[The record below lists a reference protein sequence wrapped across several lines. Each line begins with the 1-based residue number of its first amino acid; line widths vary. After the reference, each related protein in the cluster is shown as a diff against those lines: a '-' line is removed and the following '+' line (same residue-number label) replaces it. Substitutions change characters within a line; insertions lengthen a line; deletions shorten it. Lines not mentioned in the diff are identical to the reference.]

1 MPVLDSGGE
10 RIARQARLISSVTSR
25 VNFMRL
31 CHWALV
37 LAIASIA
44 LPARAETCKYVDE
57 EGRVI
62 YSNTPNNPPK
72 GAKMVKCFSDPVPA
86 PTPAPQQSK
95 PESGRDGFP
104 KVDGQTQ
111 KKRDDARQRILEK
124 ELADEQQQL
133 EAARQKL
140 AEEEAIRT
148 GNERNYQ
155 RYLDRVQP
163 FRDAVANHERNI
175 EAIKREISNLK

>member
-1 MPVLDSGGE
+1 
-10 RIARQARLISSVTSR
+10 
-25 VNFMRL
+25 MRL
-31 CHWALV
+31 CHCAFL

-44 LPARAETCKYVDE
+44 VPARAETCKYVDD

-72 GAKMVKCFSDPVPA
+72 GAKMVRCFSDPA
-86 PTPAPQQSK
+86 PRPAPQESK
-95 PESGRDGFP
+95 PQSGAREDFP

-111 KKRDDARQRILEK
+111 KKRDDERQRILEK

-140 AEEEAIRT
+140 AEQEAIRT
-148 GNERNYQ
+148 GDERNYQ
-155 RYLDRVQP
+155 RYLDRIQP

-175 EAIKREISNLK
+175 EAIRHEISNLK

>member
-1 MPVLDSGGE
+1 
-10 RIARQARLISSVTSR
+10 
-25 VNFMRL
+25 MRL
-31 CHWALV
+31 CHWALL
-37 LAIASIA
+37 LAIAAIG
-44 LPARAETCKYVDE
+44 LPARAETCKYVDD

-72 GAKMVKCFSDPVPA
+72 GAKKVRCFSDPA
-86 PTPAPQQSK
+86 PRPAPQESK
-95 PESGRDGFP
+95 PQSGAREGFP

-111 KKRDDARQRILEK
+111 KKRDDERRHILEK

-140 AEEEAIRT
+140 AEQEAIRT
-148 GNERNYQ
+148 GDERNYQ

-175 EAIKREISNLK
+175 EAIRREISNLK

>member
-10 RIARQARLISSVTSR
+10 RIARQARLVRSVISR

-31 CHWALV
+31 CHWVLV

-44 LPARAETCKYVDE
+44 LPARAETCKYVDD

-72 GAKMVKCFSDPVPA
+72 GAKMVKCFSDPA
-86 PTPAPQQSK
+86 PTPPPQQSK
-95 PESGRDGFP
+95 SEAGARDGFP

-111 KKRDDARQRILEK
+111 KKRDEARQSILEK
-124 ELADEQQQL
+124 ELADELQLL
-133 EAARQKL
+133 EAARQEL

-155 RYLDRVQP
+155 RYLDRIQP
-163 FRDAVANHERNI
+163 FRDVVANHERNI
-175 EAIKREISNLK
+175 EAIKREIANLK

>member
-1 MPVLDSGGE
+1 
-10 RIARQARLISSVTSR
+10 
-25 VNFMRL
+25 MRL
-31 CHWALV
+31 CHCALL
-37 LAIASIA
+37 LAIAAIA
-44 LPARAETCKYVDE
+44 LPARAETCKYVDD

-72 GAKMVKCFSDPVPA
+72 GAKMVRCFSDPA
-86 PTPAPQQSK
+86 PTTPAPEVSK
-95 PESGRDGFP
+95 PQSGAREGFP

-111 KKRDDARQRILEK
+111 KKRDDERGRILEK

-140 AEEEAIRT
+140 VEQEAIRT
-148 GNERNYQ
+148 GDERNYQ

>member
-1 MPVLDSGGE
+1 
-10 RIARQARLISSVTSR
+10 
-25 VNFMRL
+25 MRL
-31 CHWALV
+31 CHWALL

-44 LPARAETCKYVDE
+44 VPARAETCKYVDD

-72 GAKMVKCFSDPVPA
+72 GAKMVRCFSDPA
-86 PTPAPQQSK
+86 PRPAPQESK
-95 PESGRDGFP
+95 PQSGAREDFP

-111 KKRDDARQRILEK
+111 KKRDDERQRILEK

-140 AEEEAIRT
+140 AEQEAIRT
-148 GNERNYQ
+148 GDERNYQ
-155 RYLDRVQP
+155 RYLDRIQP

-175 EAIKREISNLK
+175 EAIRREISNLK

>member
-1 MPVLDSGGE
+1 
-10 RIARQARLISSVTSR
+10 
-25 VNFMRL
+25 MRL
-31 CHWALV
+31 CHWALL

-44 LPARAETCKYVDE
+44 VPARAETCKYVDD

-72 GAKMVKCFSDPVPA
+72 GAKMVKCFSDPTPKPVPA
-86 PTPAPQQSK
+86 PQESK
-95 PESGRDGFP
+95 PQSGAGEGFP

-111 KKRDDARQRILEK
+111 KKRDDERRRILEK

-140 AEEEAIRT
+140 AEQEAVRT
-148 GNERNYQ
+148 GDERNYQ
-155 RYLDRVQP
+155 RFLDRVQP
-163 FRDAVANHERNI
+163 FRDDVANHERNI
-175 EAIKREISNLK
+175 EAIRREISNLK

>member
-1 MPVLDSGGE
+1 
-10 RIARQARLISSVTSR
+10 
-25 VNFMRL
+25 MRL
-31 CHWALV
+31 CHWALL

-44 LPARAETCKYVDE
+44 VPARAETCKYVDD

-72 GAKMVKCFSDPVPA
+72 GAKMVRCFSDPA
-86 PTPAPQQSK
+86 PRPAPQESK
-95 PESGRDGFP
+95 PQSGAREDLP

-111 KKRDDARQRILEK
+111 KKRDDERQRILEK

-133 EAARQKL
+133 EAASQKL
-140 AEEEAIRT
+140 AEQEAIRT
-148 GNERNYQ
+148 GDERNYQ

-175 EAIKREISNLK
+175 EAIRREISNLK

>member
-1 MPVLDSGGE
+1 MD
-10 RIARQARLISSVTSR
+10 
-25 VNFMRL
+25 
-31 CHWALV
+31 
-37 LAIASIA
+37 
-44 LPARAETCKYVDE
+44 D

-72 GAKMVKCFSDPVPA
+72 GAKKVRCFSDPA
-86 PTPAPQQSK
+86 PRPAPQESK
-95 PESGRDGFP
+95 PQSGAREGFP

-111 KKRDDARQRILEK
+111 KKRDDERRRILEK

-140 AEEEAIRT
+140 AEQEAIRT
-148 GNERNYQ
+148 GDERNYQ

-175 EAIKREISNLK
+175 EAIRREISNLK

>member
-1 MPVLDSGGE
+1 ML
-10 RIARQARLISSVTSR
+10 
-25 VNFMRL
+25 
-31 CHWALV
+31 
-37 LAIASIA
+37 LAIASTA
-44 LPARAETCKYVDE
+44 LPAWAETCKYVDG

-72 GAKMVKCFSDPVPA
+72 GAKLVRCFSDPA
-86 PTPAPQQSK
+86 PRSAPPESK
-95 PESGRDGFP
+95 PPSGAQEGFP

-111 KKRDDARQRILEK
+111 RKRDDERQRILEK

-140 AEEEAIRT
+140 SEQEAMRT
-148 GNERNYQ
+148 GDERNYQ

-163 FRDAVANHERNI
+163 FRDAFANHERNI
-175 EAIKREISNLK
+175 EALRREISNLK

>member
-1 MPVLDSGGE
+1 
-10 RIARQARLISSVTSR
+10 
-25 VNFMRL
+25 MRL
-31 CHWALV
+31 CHWALL

-44 LPARAETCKYVDE
+44 VPARAETCKYVDD

-72 GAKMVKCFSDPVPA
+72 GAKLVKCFSDPA
-86 PTPAPQQSK
+86 PSPAPQVPKPQSGAR
-95 PESGRDGFP
+95 EDFP

-111 KKRDDARQRILEK
+111 KKRDDERQRILEK

-140 AEEEAIRT
+140 AEQEAIRT
-148 GNERNYQ
+148 GDERNYQ
-155 RYLDRVQP
+155 RYLDRIQP

-175 EAIKREISNLK
+175 EAIRREISNLK

>member
-1 MPVLDSGGE
+1 MD
-10 RIARQARLISSVTSR
+10 
-25 VNFMRL
+25 
-31 CHWALV
+31 
-37 LAIASIA
+37 
-44 LPARAETCKYVDE
+44 D
-57 EGRVI
+57 EGRVV

-72 GAKMVKCFSDPVPA
+72 GAKLVKCFNDPA
-86 PTPAPQQSK
+86 PTSAPQQSK
-95 PESGRDGFP
+95 PGSGARDALP

-111 KKRDDARQRILEK
+111 KKRDDARQHILET

-155 RYLDRVQP
+155 RYLERVQP